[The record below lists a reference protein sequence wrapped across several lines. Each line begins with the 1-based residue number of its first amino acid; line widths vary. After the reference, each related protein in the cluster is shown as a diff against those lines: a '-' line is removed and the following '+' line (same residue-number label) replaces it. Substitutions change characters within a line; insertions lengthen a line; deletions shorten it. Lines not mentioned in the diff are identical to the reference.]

1 MSGASVVPLQNIYS
15 FQYQENILILREIMK
30 TYKKS
35 HKKLISEYVGML
47 ALLAMGSVILYFAL
61 FAPNMELS
69 PRIVAFV
76 TGLVITPLSIYQ
88 LLDYFKYR
96 LTISETQI
104 TEQSIFKRR
113 TLSFDEIKG
122 FIVTEKHAI
131 RLEPK
136 GYDKKAF
143 RIENQIEDCDEIL
156 NLLAEKITML
166 EDNRKLDVLLEPS
179 GDPNQMAR
187 FKMLSWTI
195 NVLAAASFGL
205 SFYYAEF
212 LYVLILS
219 PLITILLD
227 KYFGMPVTTNKK
239 GQIFYNV
246 RFTFSLIVTGVLC
259 LAVMKSYRHLSLSG
273 TYWLYVL
280 VFFVILCGFT
290 VYSYLKPLKGLIWT
304 VFIPLFL
311 IHSIVSVW
319 LVNCMMDKPVGY
331 YTDIPVLEK
340 KYSIGK
346 STSYY
351 LTVRMGEH
359 RLFQG
364 MVSYSAYKKVN
375 KGDLVRVQTGVG
387 KLGLPWYEIIVE

>member
-1 MSGASVVPLQNIYS
+1 
-15 FQYQENILILREIMK
+15 
-30 TYKKS
+30 
-35 HKKLISEYVGML
+35 
-47 ALLAMGSVILYFAL
+47 
-61 FAPNMELS
+61 
-69 PRIVAFV
+69 
-76 TGLVITPLSIYQ
+76 
-88 LLDYFKYR
+88 
-96 LTISETQI
+96 
-104 TEQSIFKRR
+104 
-113 TLSFDEIKG
+113 
-122 FIVTEKHAI
+122 
-131 RLEPK
+131 
-136 GYDKKAF
+136 
-143 RIENQIEDCDEIL
+143 
-156 NLLAEKITML
+156 
-166 EDNRKLDVLLEPS
+166 
-179 GDPNQMAR
+179 MAR

>member
-122 FIVTEKHAI
+122 CIVTEKHAI